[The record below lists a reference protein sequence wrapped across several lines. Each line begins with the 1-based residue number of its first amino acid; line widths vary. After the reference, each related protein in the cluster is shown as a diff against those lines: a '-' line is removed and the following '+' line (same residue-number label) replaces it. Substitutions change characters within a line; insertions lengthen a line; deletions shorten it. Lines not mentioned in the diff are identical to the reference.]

1 MSKDQTR
8 RLRRRKPGDMRQLRA
23 VLWGVLLEVEGIATD
38 EHADAADK
46 LKAAHALASLSG
58 SYTKV
63 HETVDL
69 EERLAALR
77 EEVRELKVAHAQRPR
92 AA

>member
-1 MSKDQTR
+1 M
-8 RLRRRKPGDMRQLRA
+8 
-23 VLWGVLLEVEGIATD
+23 EGIATD
-38 EHADAADK
+38 ERADAADK

-69 EERLAALR
+69 EERITAL
-77 EEVRELKVAHAQRPR
+77 EQAEKQRGGRP
-92 AA
+92 